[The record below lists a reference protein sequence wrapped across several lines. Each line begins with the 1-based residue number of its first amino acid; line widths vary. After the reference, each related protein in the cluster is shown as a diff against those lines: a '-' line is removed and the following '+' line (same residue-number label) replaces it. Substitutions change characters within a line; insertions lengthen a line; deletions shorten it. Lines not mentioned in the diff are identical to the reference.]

1 VVEVAARLPGGASL
15 AVLSEALREQGVEL
29 GSLVAEIAAESPSE
43 PDLARKELAG
53 AIRQTKMK
61 SLKSE
66 LESLASAGLA
76 SDSAKARYRE
86 VSVELEKIRAAVDK
100 DLQD

>member
-1 VVEVAARLPGGASL
+1 
-15 AVLSEALREQGVEL
+15 
-29 GSLVAEIAAESPSE
+29 
-43 PDLARKELAG
+43 
-53 AIRQTKMK
+53 MK

-100 DLQD
+100 DLQE